1 MSITNQNID
10 GGKAFDWSK
19 TSEDYAKYR
28 DIYPQQF
35 YDKIIDRK
43 LCISGQSILDMGTG
57 QNGQAQIFQKVRLN
71 RQKFFHRAW
80 ISTIT
85 DYPQKT

>member
-1 MSITNQNID
+1 MQSTAIFIR
-10 GGKAFDWSK
+10 K
-19 TSEDYAKYR
+19 E
-28 DIYPQQF
+28 F

-43 LCISGQSILDMGTG
+43 LCISGQSILDMGTGTEYCQEICIVMG